1 MSENLGLGGGVAAG
15 MAYAALEK
23 RHDWVW
29 TFDGDS
35 VPSDDALEALLDETG
50 RLGSNDDEVGV
61 AAGLAIH
68 QETSICYPPLFWREG
83 YVKPSPELLR
93 QPIWFADLVI
103 GSGCMVRRQVVEK
116 VGLPRADFFIYF
128 VDYEYCLRV
137 RSHGYRI
144 AVITR
149 SHFAHEVGN
158 ARRVRLPGYSR
169 LWPDYAPWRE
179 YYVIRNLAYT
189 AWWLYPSRRTKR
201 FVVRHLARHAAG
213 VLLFSSKKLACLKKM
228 AQGFW
233 DGRRARLGVRFRPD

>member
-1 MSENLGLGGGVAAG
+1 
-15 MAYAALEK
+15 
-23 RHDWVW
+23 
-29 TFDGDS
+29 
-35 VPSDDALEALLDETG
+35 
-50 RLGSNDDEVGV
+50 
-61 AAGLAIH
+61 
-68 QETSICYPPLFWREG
+68 
-83 YVKPSPELLR
+83 
-93 QPIWFADLVI
+93 
-103 GSGCMVRRQVVEK
+103 MVRRDVVEK

-149 SHFAHEVGN
+149 SRFTHEIGN

-179 YYVIRNLAYT
+179 YYVIRNLTYA
-189 AWWLYPSRRTKR
+189 AWWLYPNCRAKR
-201 FVVRHLARHAAG
+201 FALRHFARHAGG

-233 DGRRARLGVRFRPD
+233 DGRRARLGIRFRPD